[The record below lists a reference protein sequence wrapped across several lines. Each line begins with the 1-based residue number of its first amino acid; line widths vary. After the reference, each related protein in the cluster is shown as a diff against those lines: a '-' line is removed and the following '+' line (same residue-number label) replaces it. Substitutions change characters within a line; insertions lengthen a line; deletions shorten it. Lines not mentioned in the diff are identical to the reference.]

1 MGLMGTAAYGW
12 MHDTCTFAE
21 LPRGRY
27 REIAARSQKFDSG
40 KGSIPW
46 VWCWQVLRVF
56 PYA

>member
-1 MGLMGTAAYGW
+1 MGLVCTAAYGW

-40 KGSIPW
+40 K
-46 VWCWQVLRVF
+46 VANRYKYRRRVHRVF